1 MKKILKVINDYQT
14 LKDRMIMPEF
24 EFCLDAIA
32 VCSKIVRDKIF
43 QEIFPELHLLC
54 CIALSIPFAT
64 AWPER
69 GFSTM
74 CHVKTKQRNRL
85 LDVTLNA
92 LINVSTNDPSHLDNE
107 SAVKVAQNWITAK
120 NRRKVTKRALQT
132 MMSADDIQETDAFAD
147 EQDLCDEV
155 EIDKFVL

>member
-1 MKKILKVINDYQT
+1 
-14 LKDRMIMPEF
+14 MPEF

-54 CIALSIPFAT
+54 CIALSIPLAT

-74 CHVKTKQRNRL
+74 CRVKTKQRNRL

-92 LINVSTNDPSHLDNE
+92 LINVLMNGPNHLDPCFPTR
-107 SAVKVAQNWITAK
+107 VRGLI
-120 NRRKVTKRALQT
+120 
-132 MMSADDIQETDAFAD
+132 
-147 EQDLCDEV
+147 
-155 EIDKFVL
+155 